1 MNTSKSDQ
9 EELEK
14 TSGLAKPVE
23 PEKSVALEKSTSRIW
38 DIPIRLYHWVLLAL
52 VALSIYTGESGGFNE
67 MDYHMLAGYSIIALL
82 MFRVIWGFV
91 GTYHARF
98 VNFIKPGA
106 IPEYLKGQQHPG
118 KPKPGGH
125 NPLGALSVVALLLSI
140 LVQASTGLF
149 ANDDIFLEGPLAH
162 LVSDDM
168 SNQLTSIHHLN
179 IKILYGLIALHLSA
193 IAFHELKHGERLILA
208 MLHGRRSDTSGPD
221 VPLRWVH
228 ELVIASLILALTA
241 SAVYGLINFV

>member
-1 MNTSKSDQ
+1 MNTSKSDPAGF
-9 EELEK
+9 EK
-14 TSGLAKPVE
+14 TAELGKTVE
-23 PEKSVALEKSTSRIW
+23 PKKSEGLDKSTSRIW

-52 VALSIYTGESGGFNE
+52 VATSIYTGESGGFNE
-67 MDYHMLAGYSIIALL
+67 MDYHMLAGYSILALL
-82 MFRVIWGFV
+82 LFRITWGFV

-98 VNFIKPGA
+98 VNFIRLGA
-106 IPEYLKGQQHPG
+106 IPAYLKGEPHPG
-118 KPKPGGH
+118 KRKPGGH

-149 ANDDIFLEGPLAH
+149 ANDDIFFEGPLAH
-162 LVSDDM
+162 LVSDEM

-193 IAFHELKHGERLILA
+193 IAFHELKRGERLILA
-208 MLHGRRSDTSGPD
+208 MLHGRRSDTAGPD
-221 VPLRWVH
+221 VPLKWVH

-241 SAVYGLINFV
+241 GAVFGLINFV